1 MKCRML
7 TIGMLVA
14 LGLAGQALAADNN
27 ENSIGRLRALM
38 EQKDLVYFVTPAPQ
52 QPGDFVGIQYLK
64 GMAFIAIY
72 STVGQENLAYVNDTL
87 QKKDY
92 RKLYK
97 DLSMLKGNSYTVVFD
112 FNLDNLRINGGSG
125 DFIQQNENVRYL
137 NKGYSENGFKS
148 SNEYEG
154 FVKLNQDKYSNWL
167 GILESRLK

>member
-27 ENSIGRLRALM
+27 GNSIDRLRALM
-38 EQKDLVYFVTPAPQ
+38 ERKDLVYFVTPAPQ

-64 GMAFIAIY
+64 GMAFIAIS

-148 SNEYEG
+148 SNEYES
-154 FVKLNQDKYSNWL
+154 FVKLNQDKYSSWL
-167 GILESRLK
+167 GILESKLK